1 MEVLLKEADRW
12 LRQAEYDLK
21 VSEWNQQGGFYAPS
35 CFWAQQAAG
44 KSLRAFLF
52 LNKEDAIETRSVAD
66 LLDRAMTYA
75 EEFRGFI
82 GSSTS
87 LDIYYKTARFP
98 DALPGGIPGEII
110 SEKDSRDAIKQAS
123 DIIAVIESKRKEYLP
138 DTL

>member
-44 KSLRAFLF
+44 KSLRGFLF
-52 LNKEDAIETRSVAD
+52 LNKEDAVETRSVAE
-66 LLDRAMTYA
+66 LLDRAMTYS
-75 EEFRGFI
+75 EEFARFI
-82 GSSTS
+82 GSTTS

-123 DIIAVIESKRKEYLP
+123 DIIAVVEAKRKEYLP